1 MFRYTS
7 LTLMIL
13 LSSWWNIKV
22 GAQGFHTVVGNA
34 PRYKVEQSVTS
45 IQQETTLC
53 DSSQTILTKSVQTA
67 TTSDTKRTEQT
78 SYPLQVAYPLR
89 QTKLVVTSPYGWRK
103 HPVTGVRSFHNG
115 VDLRANFEPV
125 YAMLPGEVVSTGYES
140 KGGNYITLRHGSIH
154 VSYCHLSFIGVKKGS
169 SVFPG
174 QAIGITGNSGTST
187 TGPHLHLG
195 AKNDEG
201 QTIAMG
207 MLLKAIGI
215 VASSY

>member
-53 DSSQTILTKSVQTA
+53 YNSQTILTKSVQTA